1 MCTQKHG
8 IWVNDGRARWMRA
21 RKGIGMT
28 VDIKDIKQLVGEQQ
42 EWRGEQCINLI
53 ASENVQSKA
62 VREIHNNDFMARYA
76 EGQPNQ
82 NGQMNRYYQ
91 GTKFIDT
98 LELLAQKEAAELFDC
113 FKVDIRPYSGNNAN
127 AAIAL
132 AFLKAGDAIIVNST
146 DAGGHISHNNIGVFG
161 RRIQTEGKSLT
172 KSGGEVIPLYHWP
185 LTEDG
190 YHIDLDAAGQ
200 LIEKVRPKLAIL
212 GKSVFLFPEPLK
224 EISDVCSAYG
234 TAILYDAAHVLG
246 LIAGGAFQDPLR
258 EGATWVTGSTHKT
271 FPGPQRGLILSNLSN
286 EESIKKYWM
295 AAERGVFPG
304 TSSNHHLYSLPALLV
319 TIREMKRHGRS
330 YATQIIKNAKTLAS
344 ELDSHG
350 ICVEAKEFGFTQ
362 SHIVLANVS
371 NKGGG
376 VNCAQSLED
385 SNIITNFNM
394 IPGDKDPRKPSG
406 LRIGTA
412 EMTRYG
418 MKEAEMSTIAWFI
431 NKILKGKNVKDAVV
445 EFRSRFKK
453 IHFC

>member
-1 MCTQKHG
+1 MD
-8 IWVNDGRARWMRA
+8 DGKARRLGA
-21 RKGIGMT
+21 EKGNEMT

-42 EWRGEQCINLI
+42 RWRGEQCINLI

-62 VREIHNNDFMARYA
+62 VRSIHSNDFMARYA
-76 EGQPNQ
+76 EGKPNQ

-91 GTKFIDT
+91 GTKFIDK
-98 LELLAQKEAAELFDC
+98 LELLAQKETAELFRC
-113 FKVDIRPYSGNNAN
+113 QQADIRPYSGNNAN

-132 AFLKAGDAIIVNST
+132 AFLKGGNAIIVNST
-146 DAGGHISHNNIGVFG
+146 DSGGHISHNNIGVFG
-161 RRIQTEGKSLT
+161 RRIQTDDQSLT
-172 KSGGEVIPLYHWP
+172 ESGGDVIPLYHWP
-185 LTEDG
+185 LTKDR
-190 YHIDLDAAGQ
+190 YHIDLDAARR

-224 EISDVCSAYG
+224 EISAICGAYG
-234 TAILYDAAHVLG
+234 TPILYDAAHVLG
-246 LIAGGAFQDPLR
+246 LIAGGTFQDPLH

-286 EESIKKYWM
+286 EEDIRKYWM

-319 TIREMKRHGRS
+319 TIREMKRYGTA
-330 YATQIIKNAKTLAS
+330 YATQIIKNAKALAS
-344 ELDSHG
+344 EMDAYG
-350 ICVEAKEFGFTQ
+350 ICIEAKEFGFTE

-376 VNCAQSLED
+376 VNCARALED
-385 SNIITNFNM
+385 NNIITNFNM

-431 NKILKGKNVKDAVV
+431 NKTLNGKNVKNEVV
-445 EFRSRFKK
+445 EFRSRFRNV
-453 IHFC
+453 HFC